1 MGEMTA
7 TPAAPSSPV
16 PPPAAEEALDG
27 LLTALA
33 ERPYSFNFFQA
44 VRLLARAARRTSRHA
59 SRPWRPVGH
68 DYSPQTEIVRIRAL
82 PSHSFPQAEIASFTP
97 LNRDAE
103 AERPAPAEMTVSF
116 LGLTGPAGALPQHYT
131 QTIIDRVR
139 LKDRTLQDFL
149 DLFNHR
155 TISLFYRAWEKH
167 HVPALLERA
176 ESEEREDP
184 FTRAL
189 YSLIGLGAPALRHRM
204 EIRDQTFIYYAGL
217 FAHYPKNAV
226 SLERMLAD
234 LFGLPASV
242 RQFHGQWLRL
252 EPSEQTAMPSAENR
266 DGLNCQLGVTA
277 IAGERV
283 WSVESMFRIRLGPMG
298 YDAFQALLPGS
309 RMLTQLGQIARTY
322 VGPELDFD
330 VQLVLRREET
340 PPCQLGSAN
349 GRAPRLGWNTW
360 ALSVVRSMD
369 ADDAVFVSDGRPSR

>member
-1 MGEMTA
+1 
-7 TPAAPSSPV
+7 
-16 PPPAAEEALDG
+16 
-27 LLTALA
+27 
-33 ERPYSFNFFQA
+33 
-44 VRLLARAARRTSRHA
+44 
-59 SRPWRPVGH
+59 
-68 DYSPQTEIVRIRAL
+68 
-82 PSHSFPQAEIASFTP
+82 
-97 LNRDAE
+97 
-103 AERPAPAEMTVSF
+103 
-116 LGLTGPAGALPQHYT
+116 
-131 QTIIDRVR
+131 
-139 LKDRTLQDFL
+139 
-149 DLFNHR
+149 
-155 TISLFYRAWEKH
+155 
-167 HVPALLERA
+167 
-176 ESEEREDP
+176 
-184 FTRAL
+184 
-189 YSLIGLGAPALRHRM
+189 M